1 MNPSSIFAAPEALH
15 PSLWRASQ
23 LAHAD
28 TRCIDTGH
36 ATLSGQLPGGGWP
49 GGTLVDLLLTSKFL
63 MSRPTSQVMVK
74 RTDYLM

>member
-1 MNPSSIFAAPEALH
+1 MTPSSIFAAPEALH

-49 GGTLVDLLLTSKFL
+49 GG
-63 MSRPTSQVMVK
+63 
-74 RTDYLM
+74 